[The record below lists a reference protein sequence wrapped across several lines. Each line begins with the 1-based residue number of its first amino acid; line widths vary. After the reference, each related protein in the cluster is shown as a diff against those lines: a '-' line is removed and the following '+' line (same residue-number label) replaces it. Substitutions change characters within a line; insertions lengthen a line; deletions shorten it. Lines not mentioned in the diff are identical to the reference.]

1 MMERTE
7 AKRKIGILGGTFNP
21 IHNGHLQIAQQA
33 KDYLSLDEMFL
44 MPSGNSYMKKASE
57 ILSGEIRSEM
67 VQLAVEEYEG
77 MYLSKMEVNRSGATY
92 TYETLQLLHQQYP
105 ETEFY
110 FLVGGDSLFS
120 ISNWKNPDM
129 IFQHWTLVVAT
140 RDDKTSD
147 CLKQQMAMLK
157 REFQA
162 EIILLPEHLI
172 TISSSDIRE
181 RIKKGQSIEGLVPPK
196 VDEYIRKN
204 RLYE

>member
-1 MMERTE
+1 
-7 AKRKIGILGGTFNP
+7 
-21 IHNGHLQIAQQA
+21 
-33 KDYLSLDEMFL
+33 
-44 MPSGNSYMKKASE
+44 MKEASE

-67 VQLAVEEYEG
+67 VQLAFEEYEG
-77 MYLSKMEVNRSGATY
+77 IHLSKMEVNRSGATY

-120 ISNWKNPDM
+120 ISNWKNPDI
-129 IFQHWTLVVAT
+129 IFQLCTLVVAA
-140 RDDKTSD
+140 RDDKASD

-157 REFQA
+157 KEFHA

-181 RIKKGQSIEGLVPPK
+181 KIKKGQSIEGLVPPK